1 MPTKK
6 QSYSMRTTTKYKP
19 TNIPLDYAGSPLE
32 TVFFQALSAL
42 FPSGESYFNRSLLAY
57 QKDLPF
63 LEPMIRE
70 FTRQEAQHSVM
81 HHALNGD
88 SKAIAAIDKRL
99 DKTLKLATK
108 LLPRAVNLQ
117 ATIILESIT
126 ADLANVL
133 VGDLVIEFR
142 MNPEAYKAWL
152 VHALDEQAH
161 EYVAIDVAIAAGANK
176 TLLRKLLTPLV
187 YVLLITHI
195 VRNNVVLAKERGSLR
210 GTIGW
215 GILVYK
221 FLNGIDWHKPFDGSY
236 YPIKR

>member
-1 MPTKK
+1 
-6 QSYSMRTTTKYKP
+6 MRPTTKFKP

-42 FPSGESYFNRSLLAY
+42 FPAGESYFNRSLLAY

-63 LEPMIRE
+63 LAPLIRE

-81 HHALNGD
+81 HRALNGD
-88 SKAIAAIDKRL
+88 SAAIELIDRRL

-117 ATIILESIT
+117 VTIILESVT

-133 VGDLVIEFR
+133 VGDLAIECR
-142 MNPEAYKAWL
+142 MNQEAYRAWIL
-152 VHALDEQAH
+152 HALDEQAH
-161 EYVAIDVAIAAGANK
+161 EHVARDVAIAAGAEM

-187 YVLLITHI
+187 YAMLILHI
-195 VRNNVVLAKERGSLR
+195 IHNNLVLAKKRGSVR
-210 GTIGW
+210 GAIGW
-215 GILVYK
+215 VVLSYK
-221 FLNGIDWHKPFDGSY
+221 FVDGIDWEKSFDGSY
-236 YPIKR
+236 YPTHR

>member
-1 MPTKK
+1 
-6 QSYSMRTTTKYKP
+6 MRPTTKFKP

-42 FPSGESYFNRSLLAY
+42 FPAGESYFNRSLLAY

-63 LEPMIRE
+63 LAPLIRE

-81 HHALNGD
+81 HRALNGD
-88 SKAIAAIDKRL
+88 SAAIELIDRRL

-117 ATIILESIT
+117 VTIILESVT

-133 VGDLVIEFR
+133 VGDLAIECR
-142 MNPEAYKAWL
+142 MNQDAYRAWL
-152 VHALDEQAH
+152 IHALDEKAH
-161 EYVAIDVAIAAGANK
+161 EHVALDVAIAASAEM

-187 YVLLITHI
+187 YVLLVAHI
-195 VRNNVVLAKERGSLR
+195 IRNNVVLAKERGSVK
-210 GTIGW
+210 GAIGW
-215 GILVYK
+215 GVLVYK
-221 FLNGIDWHKPFDGSY
+221 FINSIDWYKPFDGSY
-236 YPIKR
+236 YPSNS

>member
-1 MPTKK
+1 
-6 QSYSMRTTTKYKP
+6 MRPTTKFKP
-19 TNIPLDYAGSPLE
+19 VNVPIDYAGSPME

-63 LEPMIRE
+63 LAPMIKE

-81 HHALNGD
+81 HRSLNGD
-88 SKAIAAIDKRL
+88 SAAIAAIDNRL
-99 DKTLKLATK
+99 DKMLKLATR

-117 ATIILESIT
+117 VTIILESIT

-133 VGDLVIEFR
+133 VGDLAIEFR

-176 TLLRKLLTPLV
+176 TLLSKLLTPLE
-187 YVLLITHI
+187 YVLFITYI

-210 GTIGW
+210 GVIGW
-215 GILVYK
+215 GVLFYK
-221 FLNGIDWHKPFDGSY
+221 FVSGIEWRKPFDSNY
-236 YPIKR
+236 YPSKR

>member
-1 MPTKK
+1 
-6 QSYSMRTTTKYKP
+6 MRQTTNFKP
-19 TNIPLDYAGSPLE
+19 TNIPLDYAGSPME

-63 LEPMIRE
+63 LAPMIKE

-81 HHALNGD
+81 HRALNGD

-99 DKTLKLATK
+99 DKTLKIATK
-108 LLPRAVNLQ
+108 VLPRAVNLQ
-117 ATIILESIT
+117 VTIILESIT

-133 VGDLVIEFR
+133 VGDLAIEYR

-161 EYVAIDVAIAAGANK
+161 EHVAHDVAIAAGAEM
-176 TLLRKLLTPLV
+176 TLLRKILTPLV
-187 YVLLITHI
+187 YALLIANI
-195 VRNNVVLAKERGSLR
+195 LRNNVVLAKERGSLR
-210 GTIGW
+210 GVIGW
-215 GILVYK
+215 GVLIYK
-221 FLNGIDWHKPFDGSY
+221 FVSGIDWHKPFEDSY
-236 YPIKR
+236 YPTHR

>member
-1 MPTKK
+1 
-6 QSYSMRTTTKYKP
+6 MRQTTKFKP

-63 LEPMIRE
+63 LAPMIKE

-81 HHALNGD
+81 HRALNGD
-88 SKAIAAIDKRL
+88 SKAIAAIDRRL

-117 ATIILESIT
+117 VTIILESIT
-126 ADLANVL
+126 SDLANVL
-133 VGDLVIEFR
+133 VGDLAIQCR
-142 MNPEAYKAWL
+142 MNSEAYRAWL
-152 VHALDEQAH
+152 LHALDEQSH
-161 EYVAIDVAIAAGANK
+161 EHVAVDVAIAAGANK

-187 YVLLITHI
+187 YVLLILHI
-195 VRNNVVLAKERGSLR
+195 IHNNVVLAKEIGSLR
-210 GTIGW
+210 GVIGW
-215 GILVYK
+215 GVLFYK
-221 FLNGIDWHKPFDGSY
+221 FVSGIEWEKPFDGGY
-236 YPIKR
+236 YPIHR

>member
-1 MPTKK
+1 
-6 QSYSMRTTTKYKP
+6 MRPTTKFKP
-19 TNIPLDYAGSPLE
+19 TNVPADYAGSPME

-42 FPSGESYFNRSLLAY
+42 FPAGEAYFNRSLLAY

-63 LEPMIRE
+63 IAPLIRE
-70 FTRQEAQHSVM
+70 FTQQEAQHSVM
-81 HHALNGD
+81 HRALNGD

-117 ATIILESIT
+117 VTIILESIT
-126 ADLANVL
+126 SDLANVL
-133 VGDLVIEFR
+133 VGDLAIEFR

-161 EYVAIDVAIAAGANK
+161 EHMALDVAIAADVNK

-187 YVLLITHI
+187 YVLLIAHI
-195 VRNNVVLAKERGSLR
+195 IRNNAALAKERGSLR
-210 GTIGW
+210 GVVGW
-215 GILVYK
+215 GVLVYK
-221 FLNGIDWHKPFDGSY
+221 FVSGVEWEKPFDGSY
-236 YPIKR
+236 YPTNR